1 MFKKSLIVLV
11 TVVAMAGCASKGAHN
26 AQDTALPTPV
36 DNSSSAGI
44 GSNNGGAPV
53 QIGDMGNSGSDVG
66 LFDTASKANVIYF
79 SLDSSDIDSA
89 GQAVVDKFSKYLQAN
104 PTTKVRIEGNTDERG
119 SREYNVGL
127 GERRANAVVA
137 ALRGKGVAAAQLS
150 VISYG
155 EERPAAQGHDES
167 AWSQNRR
174 AVIVRQ

>member
-1 MFKKSLIVLV
+1 MLKKSLIALV

-26 AQDTALPTPV
+26 AQDNTTPTPV
-36 DNSSSAGI
+36 DTSNSAGI
-44 GSNNGGAPV
+44 GGNSSGAPT
-53 QIGDMGNSGSDVG
+53 QIGDMNGSGQDVG
-66 LFDTASKANVIYF
+66 LFDTSAKANVIYF
-79 SLDSSDIDSA
+79 TLDSSDIDSA
-89 GQAVVDKFSKYLQAN
+89 GQAIVDKFSSYLQAN

-137 ALRGKGVAAAQLS
+137 ALRAKGVAAVQLG

-167 AWSQNRR
+167 AWAQNRR